1 MRIWKNDAGDL
12 LTDEQ
17 VLRHIA
23 TFGSLLE
30 AAKYEGITLISNRGP
45 IKPARSLSR
54 GNSKSSPK
62 LADYLEKEF

>member
-1 MRIWKNDAGDL
+1 MWENDAGDL

-30 AAKYEGITLISNRGP
+30 AAKYEGITLISDREP
-45 IKPARSLSR
+45 IKPARNLLHGHSASS
-54 GNSKSSPK
+54 SK
-62 LADYLEKEF
+62 LTDYLKAEL